1 MAKIKFGM
9 MMTDARGKLGGQV
22 FSKNRAGAYVRTKVT
37 PANPRTSTQMLSRSI
52 LGLLSASWSGLSDV
66 QRRAWNSA
74 VNDWQKTDV
83 FGDSR
88 KPTGKNLFTG
98 LNKELL
104 QSGQSQL
111 NLPPEKVVMPE
122 LAELVPVIDIANDTL
137 SLGITTVPTDFVLQV
152 SATPAMSQGTSFI
165 DDKLR
170 VIAYAPAGAIVPA
183 TLFTAYT
190 DKFGIPEAGA
200 NVHVAVKLIAETG
213 QTGVRVSAKATVTD
227 D

>member
-52 LGLLSASWSGLSDV
+52 LGLLSASWSGLTEA
-66 QRRAWNSA
+66 QRRAWNNA

-111 NLPPEKVVMPE
+111 NLPPEKVIMPE
-122 LAELVPVIDIANDTL
+122 LAELVPVIDLASDTL

-152 SATPAMSQGTSFI
+152 SATPQMTAGTSFI

-170 VIAYAPAGAIVPA
+170 VIAYAPAGAVVPA
-183 TLFTAYT
+183 NLFTAYI
-190 DKFGIPEAGA
+190 DKFGYPEAGA
-200 NVHVAVKLIAETG
+200 NVHVAVKLVAETG
-213 QTGVRVSAKATVTD
+213 QTGVRVSEKATVTD

>member
-52 LGLLSASWSGLSDV
+52 LGLLSASWSGLTDA

-111 NLPPEKVVMPE
+111 NLPPEKVIMPE
-122 LAELVPVIDIANDTL
+122 LAELIPIF
-137 SLGITTVPTDFVLQV
+137 SLGDSELDLNIAAVPTDFVLQV
-152 SATPAMSQGTSFI
+152 SATPSMSAGTSFI

-170 VIAYAPAGAIVPA
+170 VIAYVPAGAVAPA
-183 TLFTAYT
+183 SLFSSYVN
-190 DKFGIPEAGA
+190 KFGTPEEGA
-200 NVHVAVKLIAETG
+200 NVHIAVKLIAKTG
-213 QTGVRVSAKATVTD
+213 QAGVRVSEKADVRS
-227 D
+227 

>member
-37 PANPRTSTQMLSRSI
+37 PSNPRTSTQMISRSI
-52 LGLLSASWSGLSDV
+52 LGLLSASWSGLTDV

-111 NLPPEKVVMPE
+111 NLPPEKVIMPE
-122 LAELVPVIDIANDTL
+122 LAELVPVIDVSSDTL

-152 SATPAMSQGTSFI
+152 SATPQMTAGTSFI

-170 VIAYAPAGAIVPA
+170 VIAYAPAGAVAPA
-183 TLFTAYT
+183 NLFTAYT
-190 DKFGIPEAGA
+190 DKFGIPEAGS
-200 NVHVAVKLIAETG
+200 NIHVAVKLIAETG
-213 QTGVRVSAKATVTD
+213 QTGVRVSEKATVTD
-227 D
+227 V

>member
-52 LGLLSASWSGLSDV
+52 LGLLSASWSGLTEA
-66 QRRAWNSA
+66 QRRAWNNA

-104 QSGQSQL
+104 QSGQVQL
-111 NLPPEKVVMPE
+111 NLPPEKEIMPE
-122 LAELVPVIDIANDTL
+122 LAEITPVVEISASEVT
-137 SLGITTVPTDFVLQV
+137 LGITTIPVGFVLQI
-152 SATPAMSQGTSFI
+152 SATPSMTAGTSFI

-170 VIAYAPAGAIVPA
+170 VIGYQPAGVFDSTEVYSDYVA
-183 TLFTAYT
+183 
-190 DKFGIPEAGA
+190 KFGTPTAGA
-200 NVHVAVKLIAETG
+200 NIHFAVKLVATTG
-213 QTGVRVSAKATVTD
+213 QTSVRVSAKADVQA
-227 D
+227 

>member
-52 LGLLSASWSGLSDV
+52 LGLLSASWSGLTEA
-66 QRRAWNSA
+66 QRRAWNNA

-111 NLPPEKVVMPE
+111 NLPPEKEIMPE
-122 LAELVPVIDIANDTL
+122 LDELTPVVEISATEVVLGVGNVPV
-137 SLGITTVPTDFVLQV
+137 GFVLQV
-152 SATPAMSQGTSFI
+152 SATPSMTAGTSFI

-170 VIAYAPAGAIVPA
+170 VIGYQPAGAIDSTSV
-183 TLFTAYT
+183 YSDYV
-190 DKFGIPEAGA
+190 DKFGTPTVGA
-200 NVHVAVKLIAETG
+200 NIHFAVKLVATTG
-213 QTGVRVSAKATVTD
+213 QTSVRVSAKADVQA
-227 D
+227 

>member
-52 LGLLSASWSGLSDV
+52 LGLLSASWSGLTDT
-66 QRRAWNSA
+66 QRRAWNNA

-111 NLPPEKVVMPE
+111 DLPPEKVIMPE
-122 LAELVPVIDIANDTL
+122 LAELVPIIDTAEDKLT
-137 SLGITTVPTDFVLQV
+137 LGITTVPADFVLQV
-152 SATPAMSQGTSFI
+152 SATPSMTAGTSFI

-170 VIAYAPAGAIVPA
+170 VIAYAKAGAIAPA
-183 TLFTAYT
+183 DLYDAYVGR
-190 DKFGIPEAGA
+190 FGIPADGA
-200 NVHVAVKLIAETG
+200 NVHVAVKLVAKTG
-213 QTGVRVSAKATVTD
+213 QTGVRVSEKADVRD
-227 D
+227 

>member
-37 PANPRTSTQMLSRSI
+37 PSNPRTSTQMASRSI
-52 LGLLSASWSGLSDV
+52 LGTLSASWSGLTDA

-74 VNDWQKTDV
+74 VNDWQKTDI

-104 QSGQSQL
+104 QSGQSQIA
-111 NLPPEKVVMPE
+111 LPPEKEVMPE
-122 LAELVPVIDIANDTL
+122 VTISSANLLLVGEKFEIATSGDATGL
-137 SLGITTVPTDFVLQV
+137 KIQV
-152 SATPAMSQGTSFI
+152 SATPPMSAGTSFI

-170 VIAYAPAGAIVPA
+170 VVSYENGGSNSTLDVYGAYIA
-183 TLFTAYT
+183 
-190 DKFGIPEAGA
+190 KFGVPTAGA
-200 NVHVAVKLIAETG
+200 NVWVQIKLVADNG
-213 QTGVRVSAKATVTD
+213 QTSVPVREKATVANS
-227 D
+227 